1 MSFVNSIR
9 RFLFE
14 PLNLIAYHLS
24 SQQIRMER
32 RERRVSEL
40 IQQNS
45 EADIN
50 IEKGETDRRKDLD
63 NRIHKKY
70 SIWRKEKE
78 EPDALVRLI
87 RDQLVMARVY
97 ASLANAQDD
106 ADLLHELNT
115 RIKESRRIM
124 GEANVDSDLPR
135 R

>member
-1 MSFVNSIR
+1 
-9 RFLFE
+9 
-14 PLNLIAYHLS
+14 
-24 SQQIRMER
+24 MER

-63 NRIHKKY
+63 NHIHKKY
-70 SIWRKEKE
+70 SIWRQENE
-78 EPDALVRLI
+78 EPDSLVRLM

-124 GEANVDSDLPR
+124 GEANVDSDLPDR
-135 R
+135 